1 MSSMQM
7 KHHRDLSLC
16 KGCKCRRRNRCAYDT
31 SVYARIFVS
40 RAIEA
45 GYKTDKE
52 IENVAR
58 KDMRHLP
65 PEDERVT
72 PNKCPYYAEQLVY
85 DCNYEEEP

>member
-1 MSSMQM
+1 MNTLPT

-16 KGCKCRRRNRCAYDT
+16 EGCKCKRSNGCAYDT
-31 SVYARIFVS
+31 QLYARIFVS

-58 KDMRHLP
+58 KNMRHLP

-72 PNKCPYYAEQLVY
+72 SDECPYYAEQLVY
-85 DCNYEEEP
+85 DFNYEEEP